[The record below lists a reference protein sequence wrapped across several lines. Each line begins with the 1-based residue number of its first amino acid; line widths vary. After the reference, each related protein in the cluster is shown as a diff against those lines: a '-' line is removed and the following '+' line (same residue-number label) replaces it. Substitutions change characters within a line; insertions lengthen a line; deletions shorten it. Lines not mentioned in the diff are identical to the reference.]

1 LHAKNYLHTTQ
12 YLRFLRITIREGL
25 KIKMMKEGLF
35 LLTIIWSYKLILL
48 AGETDGPLAGLVG
61 WWLLLNFVSSEGTL
75 SGLSSSKAIK

>member
-1 LHAKNYLHTTQ
+1 LHTTQ

-48 AGETDGPLAGLVG
+48 AGETDGPLLAGLVG
-61 WWLLLNFVSSEGTL
+61 WWLLLNFES
-75 SGLSSSKAIK
+75 